1 MRMFRVA
8 SARPQANLDPA
19 IETRTAMQ
27 PSDRN
32 SEPYHF
38 RVVAR
43 AIAAIAGAGPEQVP
57 LARLAREAGLSEA
70 HFQRVFSRW
79 AGVSPK
85 RFAQYLALDTAR
97 RLLAERRSVLDAA
110 WDVGLSGPGRLHD
123 LFVTW
128 EAMTP
133 GAYARAGEGLE
144 IAWARLETPFGPA
157 VATATGRGLCGLGFA
172 AATGEAA
179 ALADLARRWPRAQ
192 LREDAAAVAPHAA
205 GIFERG
211 SRPRLHLFGGPFQLK
226 VWEALLQ
233 VGPGRVT
240 TYSDL
245 AAAIGRAGAA
255 RAVGTAVGR
264 NPVAWI
270 IPCHRVLR
278 HEGGLGG
285 YHWGCEVK
293 RAMLACEAGRAE
305 AGEADAHAVA
315 SAGSAAGATSP
326 V

>member
-1 MRMFRVA
+1 
-8 SARPQANLDPA
+8 
-19 IETRTAMQ
+19 MQ
-27 PSDRN
+27 PSDRT

-43 AIAAIAGAGPEQVP
+43 AIGAITAAAPKQVP
-57 LARLAREAGLSEA
+57 LARLARDAGLSEA

-85 RFAQYLALDTAR
+85 RFAQYVALGTAR

-110 WDVGLSGPGRLHD
+110 WDAGLSGPGRLHD

-144 IAWARLETPFGPA
+144 IAWAGIETPFGPG
-157 VATATGRGLCGLGFA
+157 VATATDRGLCGLGFA
-172 AATGEAA
+172 GEIGEAA
-179 ALADLARRWPRAQ
+179 ALADLAGRWPRAR
-192 LREDAAAVAPHAA
+192 LREDAAAVAPHVA
-205 GIFERG
+205 GLFARR
-211 SRPRLHLFGGPFQLK
+211 SRARLHVFGGPFQLK

-233 VGPGRVT
+233 VPSGGVT

-245 AAAIGRAGAA
+245 AAAIGRSGAA

-264 NPVAWI
+264 NPVAWA

-278 HEGGLGG
+278 REGGFGG
-285 YHWGCEVK
+285 YHWGLGVK

-305 AGEADAHAVA
+305 AGEADARAVA
-315 SAGSAAGATSP
+315 PGGP
-326 V
+326 VVPVAV